1 MEALL
6 EYRQTDV
13 CYGGVRAVRGVSFT
27 LHAGEILGVVG
38 ESGCGKSTLLR
49 AAMGLLGP
57 GGLVTGGKILYRG
70 ENLPDLSHRARRR
83 LNGPELGMIFQSA
96 GSAFCP
102 VRRVGDQLYEMMRA
116 HGPMDKRAFRQ
127 QAGAL
132 LDRLGLEDGP
142 RILNSYPF
150 ELSGGMQQRVG
161 IAAAMLL
168 RPRVLLL
175 PLATTVGTFA
185 GAALASITLAYSLSE
200 CLAVGSGFAYYSLSS
215 IFITQYKGA
224 ELGTVALLANIMREL
239 ATLLFTPLMVRWISP
254 LAAISC
260 GGASTMDSTLP
271 VITRFAGKQW
281 VFVSI
286 VHAMILDFSVP
297 FWVTFF
303 CTL

>member
-1 MEALL
+1 MESLL

-70 ENLPDLSHRARRR
+70 ENLPDLSRRARRR

-116 HGPMDKRAFRQ
+116 HGPTEKRAFRQ

-132 LDRLGLEDGP
+132 LDRLGLEDAP

-168 RPRVLLL
+168 RPRVLLAL
-175 PLATTVGTFA
+175 PPC
-185 GAALASITLAYSLSE
+185 IR
-200 CLAVGSGFAYYSLSS
+200 AV
-215 IFITQYKGA
+215 
-224 ELGTVALLANIMREL
+224 
-239 ATLLFTPLMVRWISP
+239 
-254 LAAISC
+254 
-260 GGASTMDSTLP
+260 
-271 VITRFAGKQW
+271 
-281 VFVSI
+281 
-286 VHAMILDFSVP
+286 
-297 FWVTFF
+297 
-303 CTL
+303 

>member
-70 ENLPDLSHRARRR
+70 ENLPDLSARTRRR

-96 GSAFCP
+96 GSSFCP

-150 ELSGGMQQRVG
+150 ELSGGQKRRVA
-161 IAAAMLL
+161 IAGVMAMH
-168 RPRVLLL
+168 PRVLVLDEPAAGLDPEGRDTILSQIKAYHEKTGITVLL
-175 PLATTVGTFA
+175 VSHSMEDIAKYANRVLVMHRAKIAMYDTVEKVFA
-185 GAALASITLAYSLSE
+185 HAQQLLELGLSVPQVTQIFLKLRQMGLDIPADVYTIPYAVKTIRRALAAK
-200 CLAVGSGFAYYSLSS
+200 
-215 IFITQYKGA
+215 Q
-224 ELGTVALLANIMREL
+224 
-239 ATLLFTPLMVRWISP
+239 
-254 LAAISC
+254 
-260 GGASTMDSTLP
+260 
-271 VITRFAGKQW
+271 AGEVQ
-281 VFVSI
+281 
-286 VHAMILDFSVP
+286 
-297 FWVTFF
+297 
-303 CTL
+303 

>member
-150 ELSGGMQQRVG
+150 ELSGGMNQRAG
-161 IAAAMLL
+161 IAMAMLMSPAVLLADEPTSALDVAVQKQVVLEMKQL
-168 RPRVLLL
+168 RDLFGTAIILVTHDIGVVSAMADRVLVLKEGQMMEYGPARQVL
-175 PLATTVGTFA
+175 ESPRTDYT
-185 GAALASITLAYSLSE
+185 
-200 CLAVGSGFAYYSLSS
+200 
-215 IFITQYKGA
+215 KK
-224 ELGTVALLANIMREL
+224 LLA
-239 ATLLFTPLMVRWISP
+239 A
-254 LAAISC
+254 
-260 GGASTMDSTLP
+260 
-271 VITRFAGKQW
+271 
-281 VFVSI
+281 
-286 VHAMILDFSVP
+286 VP
-297 FWVTFF
+297 KLRRV
-303 CTL
+303 

>member
-70 ENLPDLSHRARRR
+70 ENLPDLSARARRR
-83 LNGPELGMIFQSA
+83 LNGPKLGMIFQSA
-96 GSAFCP
+96 GSSFCP
-102 VRRVGDQLYEMMRA
+102 VRRVGDQLYD
-116 HGPMDKRAFRQ
+116 GPTEKRAFRQ

-132 LDRLGLEDGP
+132 LERLGLEDAP

-168 RPRVLLL
+168 RPRVLLADE
-175 PLATTVGTFA
+175 PT
-185 GAALASITLAYSLSE
+185 AALDVSAQKQVLEELLLVRESFGTAMVLVSHNLGLVAAMADRVLVMHRGGIVEAGETRQVPRQPRADYTRRLLE
-200 CLAVGSGFAYYSLSS
+200 AVPKLRR
-215 IFITQYKGA
+215 T
-224 ELGTVALLANIMREL
+224 
-239 ATLLFTPLMVRWISP
+239 
-254 LAAISC
+254 
-260 GGASTMDSTLP
+260 
-271 VITRFAGKQW
+271 
-281 VFVSI
+281 
-286 VHAMILDFSVP
+286 
-297 FWVTFF
+297 
-303 CTL
+303 

>member
-57 GGLVTGGKILYRG
+57 GGRGTGGKILYRG
-70 ENLPDLSHRARRR
+70 ENLPDLSRRARRR

-96 GSAFCP
+96 GSSFCP

-116 HGPMDKRAFRQ
+116 HGPMEKRAFRQ

-168 RPRVLLL
+168 RPRVLLADE
-175 PLATTVGTFA
+175 PT
-185 GAALASITLAYSLSE
+185 AALDVSAQKQVQEELLLVRESFGTAMVLVSHNLGLVAAMADRVLVMRRGEIVEAGETRQVLRQPRADYTRRLLE
-200 CLAVGSGFAYYSLSS
+200 AVPKLRRA
-215 IFITQYKGA
+215 
-224 ELGTVALLANIMREL
+224 
-239 ATLLFTPLMVRWISP
+239 
-254 LAAISC
+254 
-260 GGASTMDSTLP
+260 
-271 VITRFAGKQW
+271 
-281 VFVSI
+281 
-286 VHAMILDFSVP
+286 
-297 FWVTFF
+297 
-303 CTL
+303 

>member
-70 ENLPDLSHRARRR
+70 ENLPDLSRRARRR

-96 GSAFCP
+96 GSSFCP

-116 HGPMDKRAFRQ
+116 HGPMEKRAFRQ

-168 RPRVLLL
+168 SPGVLLADEPTSAL
-175 PLATTVGTFA
+175 DVTLQKQVVEEMRMVRDTFGTAIVLVAHNLGVIGAMADNVLVLKDGKTVEYGKTGDVLANPQADYTR
-185 GAALASITLAYSLSE
+185 
-200 CLAVGSGFAYYSLSS
+200 
-215 IFITQYKGA
+215 
-224 ELGTVALLANIMREL
+224 ALLA
-239 ATLLFTPLMVRWISP
+239 A
-254 LAAISC
+254 
-260 GGASTMDSTLP
+260 
-271 VITRFAGKQW
+271 
-281 VFVSI
+281 
-286 VHAMILDFSVP
+286 VP
-297 FWVTFF
+297 R
-303 CTL
+303 LRR

>member
-70 ENLPDLSHRARRR
+70 ENLPDLSARARRR

-102 VRRVGDQLYEMMRA
+102 IRTVGAQ
-116 HGPMDKRAFRQ
+116 
-127 QAGAL
+127 
-132 LDRLGLEDGP
+132 DGP

-168 RPRVLLL
+168 RPRVLLADE
-175 PLATTVGTFA
+175 PT
-185 GAALASITLAYSLSE
+185 AALDVSAQKQVLEELLLVRESFGT
-200 CLAVGSGFAYYSLSS
+200 AVVLVSHN
-215 IFITQYKGA
+215 
-224 ELGTVALLANIMREL
+224 LGLVAAMADRVLVMHRGEIVEAGETRQVLRQPRADYTRRLLEA
-239 ATLLFTPLMVRWISP
+239 
-254 LAAISC
+254 
-260 GGASTMDSTLP
+260 
-271 VITRFAGKQW
+271 
-281 VFVSI
+281 
-286 VHAMILDFSVP
+286 VP
-297 FWVTFF
+297 K
-303 CTL
+303 LRRA

>member
-57 GGLVTGGKILYRG
+57 GGLVTGGKILYQG

-168 RPRVLLL
+168 SPGVLLADEPTPAL
-175 PLATTVGTFA
+175 DVTLQKQVVEEMRMVRDTFGTAIVLVAHNLGVIGAMADNVLVLKDGKTVEYGKTGDVLANPQADYT
-185 GAALASITLAYSLSE
+185 
-200 CLAVGSGFAYYSLSS
+200 
-215 IFITQYKGA
+215 K
-224 ELGTVALLANIMREL
+224 ALLA
-239 ATLLFTPLMVRWISP
+239 A
-254 LAAISC
+254 
-260 GGASTMDSTLP
+260 
-271 VITRFAGKQW
+271 
-281 VFVSI
+281 
-286 VHAMILDFSVP
+286 VP
-297 FWVTFF
+297 R
-303 CTL
+303 LRR

>member
-168 RPRVLLL
+168 RPRVLLADEPTAAL
-175 PLATTVGTFA
+175 DVSAQKQVLEELLLAGELRNGRGAGVPQSGAGGRHGRPGAGDAPRRDRGGRRDPA
-185 GAALASITLAYSLSE
+185 GAAAAPGGLYPAAAGGRAEAEEGVKWNRS
-200 CLAVGSGFAYYSLSS
+200 CLFGS
-215 IFITQYKGA
+215 
-224 ELGTVALLANIMREL
+224 
-239 ATLLFTPLMVRWISP
+239 
-254 LAAISC
+254 
-260 GGASTMDSTLP
+260 
-271 VITRFAGKQW
+271 
-281 VFVSI
+281 
-286 VHAMILDFSVP
+286 
-297 FWVTFF
+297 
-303 CTL
+303 

>member
-1 MEALL
+1 
-6 EYRQTDV
+6 
-13 CYGGVRAVRGVSFT
+13 
-27 LHAGEILGVVG
+27 
-38 ESGCGKSTLLR
+38 
-49 AAMGLLGP
+49 MGLLGP
-57 GGLVTGGKILYRG
+57 GGLVTRGKILYRG

-168 RPRVLLL
+168 IHDRDRERQLSLIHISEPTRP
-175 PLATTVGTFA
+175 
-185 GAALASITLAYSLSE
+185 Y
-200 CLAVGSGFAYYSLSS
+200 
-215 IFITQYKGA
+215 
-224 ELGTVALLANIMREL
+224 
-239 ATLLFTPLMVRWISP
+239 
-254 LAAISC
+254 
-260 GGASTMDSTLP
+260 
-271 VITRFAGKQW
+271 
-281 VFVSI
+281 
-286 VHAMILDFSVP
+286 
-297 FWVTFF
+297 
-303 CTL
+303 

>member
-70 ENLPDLSHRARRR
+70 ENLPDLSRRARRR

-96 GSAFCP
+96 GSSFCP
-102 VRRVGDQLYEMMRA
+102 VRR
-116 HGPMDKRAFRQ
+116 
-127 QAGAL
+127 AL

-168 RPRVLLL
+168 RPRVLLADE
-175 PLATTVGTFA
+175 PT
-185 GAALASITLAYSLSE
+185 AALDVSAQKQVQEELLLVRESFGTAMVLVSHNLGLVAAMADRVLVMRRGEIVEAGETRQVLRQPRADYTRRLLE
-200 CLAVGSGFAYYSLSS
+200 AVPKLRRA
-215 IFITQYKGA
+215 
-224 ELGTVALLANIMREL
+224 
-239 ATLLFTPLMVRWISP
+239 
-254 LAAISC
+254 
-260 GGASTMDSTLP
+260 
-271 VITRFAGKQW
+271 
-281 VFVSI
+281 
-286 VHAMILDFSVP
+286 
-297 FWVTFF
+297 
-303 CTL
+303 

>member
-49 AAMGLLGP
+49 AAMGLLGH

-70 ENLPDLSHRARRR
+70 ENLPDLSRRARRR

-96 GSAFCP
+96 GSSFCP

-116 HGPMDKRAFRQ
+116 HGPMEKRAFRQ

-168 RPRVLLL
+168 RPRVLLADE
-175 PLATTVGTFA
+175 PT
-185 GAALASITLAYSLSE
+185 AALDVSAQKQVQEELLLVRESFGTAMVLVSHNLGLVAAMADRVLVMRRGEIVEAGETRQVLRQPRADYTRRLLE
-200 CLAVGSGFAYYSLSS
+200 AVPKLRRA
-215 IFITQYKGA
+215 
-224 ELGTVALLANIMREL
+224 
-239 ATLLFTPLMVRWISP
+239 
-254 LAAISC
+254 
-260 GGASTMDSTLP
+260 
-271 VITRFAGKQW
+271 
-281 VFVSI
+281 
-286 VHAMILDFSVP
+286 
-297 FWVTFF
+297 
-303 CTL
+303 

>member
-70 ENLPDLSHRARRR
+70 ENLPDLSARARRR

-168 RPRVLLL
+168 SPGVLLADEPTSAL
-175 PLATTVGTFA
+175 DVTLQKQVVEEMRMVQDTFGTAIVLVAHNLGVIGAMADNVLVLKDGKTVEYGKTGDVLTNPQA
-185 GAALASITLAYSLSE
+185 DYTR
-200 CLAVGSGFAYYSLSS
+200 
-215 IFITQYKGA
+215 
-224 ELGTVALLANIMREL
+224 ALLA
-239 ATLLFTPLMVRWISP
+239 A
-254 LAAISC
+254 
-260 GGASTMDSTLP
+260 
-271 VITRFAGKQW
+271 
-281 VFVSI
+281 
-286 VHAMILDFSVP
+286 VP
-297 FWVTFF
+297 R
-303 CTL
+303 LRR

>member
-38 ESGCGKSTLLR
+38 ERGCGKSTLLR

-70 ENLPDLSHRARRR
+70 ENLPDLSARTRRR

-96 GSAFCP
+96 GSSFCP

-132 LDRLGLEDGP
+132 LDRLGLPDTGAQPVRE
-142 RILNSYPF
+142 F
-150 ELSGGMQQRVG
+150 SGGMKRR
-161 IAAAMLL
+161 L
-168 RPRVLLL
+168 
-175 PLATTVGTFA
+175 
-185 GAALASITLAYSLSE
+185 ALAR
-200 CLAVGSGFAYYSLSS
+200 
-215 IFITQYKGA
+215 
-224 ELGTVALLANIMREL
+224 ALLAPFDALALDEPFTGLDRENRDL
-239 ATLLFTPLMVRWISP
+239 ALACIRETAVDRPVLLVTHDAADAAGSPVVTL
-254 LAAISC
+254 
-260 GGASTMDSTLP
+260 
-271 VITRFAGKQW
+271 
-281 VFVSI
+281 
-286 VHAMILDFSVP
+286 
-297 FWVTFF
+297 
-303 CTL
+303 

>member
-168 RPRVLLL
+168 RPRVLLADE
-175 PLATTVGTFA
+175 PT
-185 GAALASITLAYSLSE
+185 AALDPVAEAEIYAKFNEIAGDKTAIYISHR
-200 CLAVGSGFAYYSLSS
+200 LSS
-215 IFITQYKGA
+215 CKFCDEIAVFDHGEVVQQ
-224 ELGTVALLANIMREL
+224 GTHEELLANNTIYQEIYQSQQEG
-239 ATLLFTPLMVRWISP
+239 V
-254 LAAISC
+254 
-260 GGASTMDSTLP
+260 GG
-271 VITRFAGKQW
+271 
-281 VFVSI
+281 
-286 VHAMILDFSVP
+286 
-297 FWVTFF
+297 
-303 CTL
+303 

>member
-70 ENLPDLSHRARRR
+70 ENLPDLSARTRRR

-96 GSAFCP
+96 GSSFCP

-142 RILNSYPF
+142 RLLNSYPF
-150 ELSGGMQQRVG
+150 ELSGGMQQRAM
-161 IAAAMLL
+161 IAMVIAQDTEY
-168 RPRVLLL
+168 VLLDEPTNHL
-175 PLATTVGTFA
+175 DVDAKDELKKALREYRGSLLLICHEPEFYQDVVNEVWDMSKWTTKV
-185 GAALASITLAYSLSE
+185 L
-200 CLAVGSGFAYYSLSS
+200 
-215 IFITQYKGA
+215 
-224 ELGTVALLANIMREL
+224 
-239 ATLLFTPLMVRWISP
+239 
-254 LAAISC
+254 
-260 GGASTMDSTLP
+260 
-271 VITRFAGKQW
+271 
-281 VFVSI
+281 
-286 VHAMILDFSVP
+286 
-297 FWVTFF
+297 
-303 CTL
+303 

>member
-70 ENLPDLSHRARRR
+70 ENLPDLSARTRRR

-96 GSAFCP
+96 GSSFCP

-168 RPRVLLL
+168 SPGVLLADEPTSAL
-175 PLATTVGTFA
+175 DVTLQKQVVEEMRMVQDTFGTAIVLVAHNLGVIGAMADNVLVLKDGKTVEYGKTGDVLTNPQA
-185 GAALASITLAYSLSE
+185 DYTR
-200 CLAVGSGFAYYSLSS
+200 
-215 IFITQYKGA
+215 
-224 ELGTVALLANIMREL
+224 ALLA
-239 ATLLFTPLMVRWISP
+239 A
-254 LAAISC
+254 
-260 GGASTMDSTLP
+260 
-271 VITRFAGKQW
+271 
-281 VFVSI
+281 
-286 VHAMILDFSVP
+286 VP
-297 FWVTFF
+297 R
-303 CTL
+303 LRR

>member
-70 ENLPDLSHRARRR
+70 ENLPDLSRRARRR

-96 GSAFCP
+96 GSSFCP

-116 HGPMDKRAFRQ
+116 HGPMEKRAFRQ

-142 RILNSYPF
+142 RILKLALARALYKNGLALLLDEPTAALDVSAQKQVQE
-150 ELSGGMQQRVG
+150 ELLLVRESFGTAMVLVSHNLGLV
-161 IAAAMLL
+161 AAMAD
-168 RPRVLLL
+168 RVLVMRRGEIVEAGETRQVLRQPRADYTRRLL
-175 PLATTVGTFA
+175 
-185 GAALASITLAYSLSE
+185 E
-200 CLAVGSGFAYYSLSS
+200 AVPKLRRA
-215 IFITQYKGA
+215 
-224 ELGTVALLANIMREL
+224 
-239 ATLLFTPLMVRWISP
+239 
-254 LAAISC
+254 
-260 GGASTMDSTLP
+260 
-271 VITRFAGKQW
+271 
-281 VFVSI
+281 
-286 VHAMILDFSVP
+286 
-297 FWVTFF
+297 
-303 CTL
+303 

>member
-70 ENLPDLSHRARRR
+70 ENLPDLSRRARRR

-96 GSAFCP
+96 GSSFCP

-116 HGPMDKRAFRQ
+116 HGPMEKRAFRQ

-132 LDRLGLEDGP
+132 LDRLG
-142 RILNSYPF
+142 R
-150 ELSGGMQQRVG
+150 
-161 IAAAMLL
+161 
-168 RPRVLLL
+168 
-175 PLATTVGTFA
+175 
-185 GAALASITLAYSLSE
+185 
-200 CLAVGSGFAYYSLSS
+200 
-215 IFITQYKGA
+215 
-224 ELGTVALLANIMREL
+224 
-239 ATLLFTPLMVRWISP
+239 
-254 LAAISC
+254 
-260 GGASTMDSTLP
+260 
-271 VITRFAGKQW
+271 
-281 VFVSI
+281 
-286 VHAMILDFSVP
+286 
-297 FWVTFF
+297 
-303 CTL
+303 

>member
-168 RPRVLLL
+168 RPRVLLADE
-175 PLATTVGTFA
+175 PT
-185 GAALASITLAYSLSE
+185 AALDPVAEAEIYAKFNEIAGDKTAIYISHR
-200 CLAVGSGFAYYSLSS
+200 LSS
-215 IFITQYKGA
+215 CKFCDEIAVFDHGEVVQQGTHEELLGEPDGKYYELWNAQAQYYTEESA
-224 ELGTVALLANIMREL
+224 
-239 ATLLFTPLMVRWISP
+239 
-254 LAAISC
+254 
-260 GGASTMDSTLP
+260 
-271 VITRFAGKQW
+271 
-281 VFVSI
+281 
-286 VHAMILDFSVP
+286 
-297 FWVTFF
+297 
-303 CTL
+303 

>member
-132 LDRLGLEDGP
+132 LDRLGPEDGP

-168 RPRVLLL
+168 RPRVLLADE
-175 PLATTVGTFA
+175 PT
-185 GAALASITLAYSLSE
+185 AALDVSAQKQVLEELLLVRESFGT
-200 CLAVGSGFAYYSLSS
+200 AVVLVSHN
-215 IFITQYKGA
+215 
-224 ELGTVALLANIMREL
+224 LGLVAAMADRVLVMHRGGIVEAGETRQVLRQPRADYTRRLLEA
-239 ATLLFTPLMVRWISP
+239 
-254 LAAISC
+254 
-260 GGASTMDSTLP
+260 
-271 VITRFAGKQW
+271 
-281 VFVSI
+281 
-286 VHAMILDFSVP
+286 VP
-297 FWVTFF
+297 K
-303 CTL
+303 LRRA

>member
-70 ENLPDLSHRARRR
+70 ENLPDLSAQGRRR

-127 QAGAL
+127 QA
-132 LDRLGLEDGP
+132 R
-142 RILNSYPF
+142 S
-150 ELSGGMQQRVG
+150 
-161 IAAAMLL
+161 
-168 RPRVLLL
+168 
-175 PLATTVGTFA
+175 
-185 GAALASITLAYSLSE
+185 
-200 CLAVGSGFAYYSLSS
+200 AVGPAG
-215 IFITQYKGA
+215 
-224 ELGTVALLANIMREL
+224 
-239 ATLLFTPLMVRWISP
+239 P
-254 LAAISC
+254 
-260 GGASTMDSTLP
+260 GGRP
-271 VITRFAGKQW
+271 
-281 VFVSI
+281 
-286 VHAMILDFSVP
+286 P
-297 FWVTFF
+297 YPE
-303 CTL
+303 